1 MSNISSYTN
10 WIKFSSK
17 NGIYYFHQWQ
27 FLKNINGYKN
37 DKWIKMH
44 NKKTS
49 NFFSEITL
57 KSVNYYMGHKFCIV
71 FQILDNSYMYL
82 KNAKN

>member
-37 DKWIKMH
+37 DQWIKMH

-49 NFFSEITL
+49 L
-57 KSVNYYMGHKFCIV
+57 VR
-71 FQILDNSYMYL
+71 
-82 KNAKN
+82 